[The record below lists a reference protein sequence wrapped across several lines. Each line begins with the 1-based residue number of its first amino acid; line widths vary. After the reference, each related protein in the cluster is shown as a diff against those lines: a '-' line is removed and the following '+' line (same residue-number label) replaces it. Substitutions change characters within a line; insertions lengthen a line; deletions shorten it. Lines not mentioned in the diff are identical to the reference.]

1 MVGASLAVALQGL
14 DVRTALIEA
23 VPHDAA
29 SQPSFDER
37 TTALSNG
44 SRRILET
51 LGVWPEVAPTRRPI
65 RKIHVSDQ
73 GHFGFARIDA
83 AEHGLSALGYVVPNR
98 SLGAALWSRARAIA
112 RRCAR
117 LLSGAGGA
125 GRQPGELSVELGVSQ
140 AQGAETS
147 ITARL
152 VVAADGVESA
162 VRAAF
167 GVAAE
172 VRDYEQTAVITT
184 VLPRKFHEHVA
195 YERFTAQGPLALLPL
210 NDGRCTLVLTLRRD
224 HRRIRAMRWSDE
236 EFLAEVQRRFGF
248 RLGRFLKVGRRVAYP
263 LSLDARAAAPVRA
276 RCAIVGNAAQGLH
289 PVAGM
294 GFNLGL
300 RDVACLAELIAEHRR
315 TAGDVGDA
323 ALLAAYDG
331 WRAADR
337 SDLIT
342 FTDALVRLFSSPLAA
357 VQHLRNLGLLA
368 FDLLPP
374 AKAALSSLSTGAAGR
389 IPKLARGVALER
401 PRGLV
406 SREFDV
412 VIVGAGAGRARVMAS
427 LLLARKLAEPG
438 RVAIVAD
445 RVDSRRAPA
454 AAGARAGGC
463 SADWDLRVFALSRA
477 SQRLLQIMRRL
488 AALPPQLECLPT
500 SACACGTRAVHRRA
514 PAR

>member
-1 MVGASLAVALQGL
+1 MTESFDIAIVGGGMVGASLAVALQGL
-14 DVRTALIEA
+14 DVRIALIEA

-44 SRRILET
+44 SRRILDT
-51 LGVWPEVAPTRRPI
+51 LGVWTEVAAIATPI

-83 AEHGLSALGYVVPNR
+83 AELGLSAIGHVLPNR
-98 SLGAALWSRARAIA
+98 SLGAALWSRLRDRPDVRVYCPAQVTRV
-112 RRCAR
+112 
-117 LLSGAGGA
+117 LPGGY
-125 GRQPGELSVELGVSQ
+125 SVELGVTQ

-152 VVAADGVESA
+152 VVAADGAQSA
-162 VRAAF
+162 VRDAF

-184 VLPRKFHEHVA
+184 VLPQKFHEHVA

-210 NDGRCTLVLTLRRD
+210 NDGRCTLVLTLRRISAD
-224 HRRIRAMRWSDE
+224 SAMRWSDE
-236 EFLAEVQRRFGF
+236 EFLAELQRRFGF

-263 LSLDARAAAPVRA
+263 LSLTRAQRTSAP

-300 RDVACLAELIAEHRR
+300 RDVACLSELIAEHRS
-315 TAGDVGDA
+315 TAGDLGDA

-337 SDLIT
+337 SGLIT
-342 FTDALVRLFSSPLAA
+342 FTDALVRVFSAPLAA
-357 VQHLRNLGLLA
+357 VQHLRNFGLLA

-374 AKAALSSLSTGAAGR
+374 AKAALSSLSTGVTGR
-389 IPKLARGVALER
+389 IPKLARGVAL
-401 PRGLV
+401 
-406 SREFDV
+406 
-412 VIVGAGAGRARVMAS
+412 A
-427 LLLARKLAEPG
+427 
-438 RVAIVAD
+438 
-445 RVDSRRAPA
+445 
-454 AAGARAGGC
+454 
-463 SADWDLRVFALSRA
+463 
-477 SQRLLQIMRRL
+477 
-488 AALPPQLECLPT
+488 
-500 SACACGTRAVHRRA
+500 
-514 PAR
+514 